1 MIKKK
6 TAIRS
11 LPIRMLLAGILFYFS
26 FLNATATEAQGIASF
41 AGRWS
46 YTSPRTSF
54 LIIITQ
60 KESALSGTHCST
72 MAAGRKIDCYLEATD
87 ISITGTVTDAN
98 LVTVT
103 FKSFFSETSGKA
115 TLKKISP
122 TQIEWT
128 ITEAPKGEFYLPS
141 KAVLI
146 KK

>member
-1 MIKKK
+1 
-6 TAIRS
+6 
-11 LPIRMLLAGILFYFS
+11 MLLAGILFYFS
-26 FLNATATEAQGIASF
+26 FLSTTPVMAQGTANFS
-41 AGRWS
+41 GRWS
-46 YTSPRTSF
+46 YSSARTSF
-54 LIIITQ
+54 LVILTQ
-60 KESALSGTHCST
+60 KGSALSGTHCCT

-115 TLKKISP
+115 TLKRISP

-141 KAVLI
+141 KAVLT